1 MRMFLMTPSA
11 RRLSKYFIT
20 IIACESF
27 LLVQLLVYPPQSL
40 RRKCRITKGTPKRSF
55 QCMPRPYMISQL
67 VGLIETVAAL
77 VAHMILLSLVHT
89 AYMRDNSAA
98 AGESFATDFANKWP
112 FAGVHAHMYLQI
124 GRMFELLA
132 ARLTFEVSGV
142 AVAEHVTQHIAI
154 RTERFVAYLTVQ
166 WLRHMLF
173 QVIDDELTRHI
184 RFAANVTFESLSCL
198 FRRLFVE

>member
-1 MRMFLMTPSA
+1 
-11 RRLSKYFIT
+11 
-20 IIACESF
+20 
-27 LLVQLLVYPPQSL
+27 
-40 RRKCRITKGTPKRSF
+40 
-55 QCMPRPYMISQL
+55 MISQL

-112 FAGVHAHMYLQI
+112 FAGVHTHMYLQI